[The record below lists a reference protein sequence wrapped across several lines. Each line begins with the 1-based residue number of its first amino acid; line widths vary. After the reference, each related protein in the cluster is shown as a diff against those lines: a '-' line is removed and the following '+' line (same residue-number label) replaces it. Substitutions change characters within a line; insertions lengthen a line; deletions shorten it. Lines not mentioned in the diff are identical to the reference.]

1 MRVHQ
6 NFWLGTTGQQLRA
19 LGTDHLL
26 MGLYLMTSPHVN
38 LYGLYYLPLPT
49 IQAETGIGRQ
59 CAKVLAAISDTGFAR
74 YQDAWVYIP
83 NMLRYQMG
91 NFAPT
96 DNRVRAVT
104 RWYEHLPST
113 CPFLSSFWDDYSGVL
128 PLGVRRGVAEPAP
141 AGTVAR
147 DSSALVAE
155 RAPDPPAIDP
165 HYALFLEWW
174 AKYPKKAGKKAAWA
188 EWLKI
193 KPAREQVANWIVVL
207 EQQCVSR
214 EWLKEGGQFIPDPE
228 RYLKRGKYE
237 DEIVRRPIVDETQTG
252 NFETLQGFLNE
263 RRPRQSGG
271 DVRALH
277 GAPGDRVQQDAQ
289 QAPGRSVLG
298 EPVGHS
304 ERRAGGGNGQVAEGT
319 GDVPQDRATE
329 GVLRPG
335 ATAVP
340 STASAAS
347 SRSLRGGANVSLF
360 PL

>member
-26 MGLYLMTSPHVN
+26 LGLYLMTNPHVN
-38 LYGLYYLPLPT
+38 LYGLYYLPLQT

-59 CAKVLAAISDTGFAR
+59 CATVLRAIGDTGFAR
-74 YQDAWVYIP
+74 YQYAWVYIP

-91 NFAPT
+91 NFAPN

-104 RWYEHLPST
+104 RWYDHLPST

-141 AGTVAR
+141 AGTVVR
-147 DSSALVAE
+147 DSSALAAVG
-155 RAPDPPAIDP
+155 APAPPAIDP
-165 HYALFLEWW
+165 NYALFLEWW
-174 AKYPKKAGKKAAWA
+174 DKYPKKAGKKAAWG

-193 KPAREQVANWIVVL
+193 KPTREQVANWLVVL

-214 EWLKEGGQFIPDPE
+214 QWLEEGGKYIPDPE

-237 DEIVRRPIVDETQTG
+237 DEIVTRPIVDTVQTG

-263 RRPRQSGG
+263 RRRPREQRG

-277 GAPGDRVQQDAQ
+277 GAPGDRVQQDAG
-289 QAPGRSVLG
+289 QAPSGSVLG
-298 EPVGHS
+298 EPSG
-304 ERRAGGGNGQVAEGT
+304 RAEPRPSGGNGQVVEGT
-319 GDVPQDRATE
+319 SDVPAHRPDS
-329 GVLRPG
+329 GVLRSG
-335 ATAVP
+335 
-340 STASAAS
+340 AAS
-347 SRSLRGGANVSLF
+347 TGSARPAGADRRGTNVLL
-360 PL
+360 PGL